1 MWGAAHF
8 RLVLGVA
15 KGASCGVAEGET
27 TWGTLS
33 VASARRNSTLNAD
46 NSTATNIWRQYDF
59 AGGADL
65 TEGRDEIRAA
75 RLSPLYLSNA
85 WASSHS

>member
-1 MWGAAHF
+1 MS
-8 RLVLGVA
+8 L
-15 KGASCGVAEGET
+15 KGET
-27 TWGTLS
+27 TCGTLS
-33 VASARRNSTLNAD
+33 VASARRNTTLNAD

>member
-1 MWGAAHF
+1 VS
-8 RLVLGVA
+8 L
-15 KGASCGVAEGET
+15 KGET

-33 VASARRNSTLNAD
+33 VA
-46 NSTATNIWRQYDF
+46 YDF

-65 TEGRDEIRAA
+65 AEGSDEIRAA
-75 RLSPLYLSNA
+75 RLLPLYLSNA